1 MSESSPPA
9 GSGRVIR
16 HRGIERLYHWLTA
29 ACVLTLLGT
38 AFLPILDFK
47 FDWVNVHW
55 MAGVALGALVLIHIV
70 RAVVWLDVW
79 SMVVGPRDVVEAWSD
94 TRELLGAGGTP
105 TLPGKYPVA
114 QKLYHAF
121 IAVAILA
128 LLATGALMM
137 VKIDTP
143 FWVRNPYF
151 LSASTWGI
159 VYVVHDFAALCVL
172 ALTMVHIYFALRPD
186 KFWITRSMFTGSISQ
201 ADYAA
206 NHDPERWTLKQGERR

>member
-1 MSESSPPA
+1 MSESRAPA
-9 GSGRVIR
+9 VGGRVIR
-16 HRGIERLYHWLTA
+16 HRGLDRLYHWLTA

-47 FDWVNVHW
+47 FDWVDAHW
-55 MAGVALGALVLIHIV
+55 MAGVALGALVLIHVV
-70 RAVVWLDVW
+70 RALIWLDPW
-79 SMVVGPRDVVEAWSD
+79 SMAIGPRDVVEAWSD
-94 TRELLGAGGTP
+94 TRELLGAGAAP
-105 TLPGKYPVA
+105 LPGKYPVA

-151 LSASTWGI
+151 LLASTWGI
-159 VYVVHDFAALCVL
+159 VYVIHGFAALCVL
-172 ALTMVHIYFALRPD
+172 ALVMVHIYFALRPE
-186 KFWITRSMFTGSISQ
+186 KLWITRSMITGSISQ

-206 NHDPERWTLKQGERR
+206 YHDPERWTLKQGERK